1 MCIRDS
7 ESTMNLKFKPLDK
20 FWLVV
25 PIGLSKI
32 PPLWVQSIA
41 LSVSV
46 CLSVCLYFFLSIGSE
61 ALQYPWVFYQECRTS
76 SHIHYNRPIIQYNMH
91 LFSRRH
97 KSLDVNRRCRGSLSV
112 TWCVSTVKR
121 CVLKADLKVSMLT
134 ESRIAAGMLFQ
145 TTGAETTRNVCES
158 PKRHMAGAGR

>member
-1 MCIRDS
+1 MGARYCVER
-7 ESTMNLKFKPLDK
+7 
-20 FWLVV
+20 
-25 PIGLSKI
+25 
-32 PPLWVQSIA
+32 
-41 LSVSV
+41 V
-46 CLSVCLYFFLSIGSE
+46 CMYVCLFVFLSVCPFGGATIPMGILSRMPNI
-61 ALQYPWVFYQECRTS
+61 S
-76 SHIHYNRPIIQYNMH
+76 SHIYYSRPIIQYSMH

-97 KSLDVNRRCRGSLSV
+97 MSLDVNRRCRGSLSV

-145 TTGAETTRNVCES
+145 TTGAETTRNVAES